1 MRSARPT
8 IHQSVAST
16 FRLRS
21 TKSPAPLPELL
32 QLPMPTLILF
42 LHRSAHGEVQRSS
55 HTGWPMDGLSL
66 TGKLVS
72 RFALHS
78 GALVRVQSLIWYP
91 ASSMIASGLNWRLAI
106 GALVLGNS
114 IMGAVITINGR
125 IGARVSTRRYHAII
139 SIVQLT
145 LLSSTLRSQSSLVC
159 HLDTMPATSL

>member
-8 IHQSVAST
+8 IHQNVVST

-21 TKSPAPLPELL
+21 TKSPAPLPGLL

-42 LHRSAHGEVQRSS
+42 LPLSAHGEVQRFS

-72 RFALHS
+72 RFALRS
-78 GALVRVQSLIWYP
+78 GAVVCLQSLTWYP

-114 IMGAVITINGR
+114 IMGVVITINGR
-125 IGARVSTRRYHAII
+125 IGARVSTRRCYAMI
-139 SIVQLT
+139 SMVKLT
-145 LLSSTLRSQSSLVC
+145 ILSSTLRSQSSLVC
-159 HLDTMPATSL
+159 HSDTTPATSL